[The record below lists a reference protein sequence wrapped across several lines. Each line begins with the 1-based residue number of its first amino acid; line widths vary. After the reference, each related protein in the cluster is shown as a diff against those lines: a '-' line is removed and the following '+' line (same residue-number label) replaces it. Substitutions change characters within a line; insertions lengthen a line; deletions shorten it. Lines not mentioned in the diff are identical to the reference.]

1 VLVKIIVVQTGNGL
15 GVAAKYLLDLGYSVT
30 LEMEPNKRQRLE
42 GALNLRVQGDA
53 LPEAVIL
60 TQGSSLI
67 IGAETLTGQVLS
79 LGVLPDDLCEP
90 LERVADLIDG

>member
-1 VLVKIIVVQTGNGL
+1 MKIIVVQTGSGL
-15 GVAAKYLLDLGYSVT
+15 GVAAKYLLDFGYAVT
-30 LEMEPNKRQRLE
+30 LEMEPNRQQRLE
-42 GALNLRVQGDA
+42 ATLTLRVQGDA
-53 LPEAVIL
+53 LPEAVTL

-67 IGAETLTGQVLS
+67 IGAETPTGQVLS